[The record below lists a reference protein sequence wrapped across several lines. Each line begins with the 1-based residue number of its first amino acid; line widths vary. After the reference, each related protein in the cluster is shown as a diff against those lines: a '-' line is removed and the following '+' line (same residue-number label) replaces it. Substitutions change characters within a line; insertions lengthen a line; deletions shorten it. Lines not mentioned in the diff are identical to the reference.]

1 MIGDV
6 MIKLGPNSKDAVK
19 KQYTIVGGVLIAIGL
34 IFYLSLASNPFSFEE
49 GVLFNIVKNVSIIIG
64 ILFCVSGL
72 ILIFL
77 PAHLSSDRI
86 YLDENNF
93 CMIVDEPMKCS
104 GGCKGCVLAAEHIR
118 KIN

>member
-19 KQYTIVGGVLIAIGL
+19 KQRMIVGGVMIAIGL
-34 IFYLSLASNPFSFEE
+34 IFYLSMANNPLSLED
-49 GVLFNIVKNVSIIIG
+49 GLFLNIMRNVSIVVG
-64 ILFCVSGL
+64 ILLCVSGL

-93 CMIVDEPMKCS
+93 CMIVDEPMKCN

-118 KIN
+118 RIN